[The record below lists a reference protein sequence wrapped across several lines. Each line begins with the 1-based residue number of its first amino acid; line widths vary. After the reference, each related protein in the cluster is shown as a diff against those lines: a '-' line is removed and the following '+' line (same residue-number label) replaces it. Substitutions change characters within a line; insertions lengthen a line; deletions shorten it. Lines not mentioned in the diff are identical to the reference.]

1 MIPPRELSVMVVHS
15 NSPTIWNQS
24 VNPHP
29 MNENPTLTASS
40 IGVLARPER
49 ALGDDPLRDLVP
61 LRRLLNNLIADAPAA
76 DAQLAL
82 LTGAM
87 ERLGRVRAEV
97 NSLLCSAR
105 LPLPAAVRTVT
116 LALRDIQALAIAG
129 LETSFLGRGADQT
142 ANALLLDQLL
152 SQLVSCSSINTL
164 LPGRFW
170 IQAVSAYGRAEQSP
184 NPESIYTRF
193 KTLLTTAVVQ
203 PESFA
208 PWELIFIADV
218 ARRYA
223 DKLIVQ
229 RELPEDPRGWFW
241 LDESGRFPPMSL
253 AREHFALHN
262 GAYFFC
268 FDDVLD
274 AIEQDID
281 HPTPQPG
288 SEGNGL
294 PEFVAN
300 PQFRTVLNRALSI
313 WRTPLQRKY
322 PRRRLTY
329 RVSACIRLG
338 ELWQA
343 MSSDDPSALGNS
355 EWMVVNESAN
365 GMAIMHID
373 GDIAGLA
380 SGGVIGLRMKEEGSW
395 KLGIVR
401 WIRSENSVHVELG
414 IELIAPEVYPVR
426 IVPENSGAV
435 EPLTAMLIPTSTE
448 DGEESVVITC
458 QNPGW
463 RGFTLITERGGQLRL
478 TSCRFGQPVYDG
490 GPLQIISFT
499 RLTPAG

>member
-1 MIPPRELSVMVVHS
+1 
-15 NSPTIWNQS
+15 
-24 VNPHP
+24 
-29 MNENPTLTASS
+29 MNDTTAPNNARIGALT
-40 IGVLARPER
+40 RPER
-49 ALGDDPLRDLVP
+49 ALGEDPLRDLIP
-61 LRRLLNNLIADAPAA
+61 LRRLLNNLIADTHAA
-76 DAQLAL
+76 DTQLPAIKNAL
-82 LTGAM
+82 D
-87 ERLGRVRAEV
+87 RLGRVRAEI
-97 NSLLCSAR
+97 NSLLCASR
-105 LPLPAAVRTVT
+105 LPLPVAVRTLT
-116 LALRDIQALAIAG
+116 LALRDLQALAIAG
-129 LETSFLGRGADQT
+129 LEASFLGKQSD
-142 ANALLLDQLL
+142 NASNVLLLDQLL
-152 SQLVSCSSINTL
+152 SQLISCSSINTL

-170 IQAVSAYGRAEQSP
+170 VQAVGAYARADESDD
-184 NPESIYTRF
+184 PEATRNKF

-223 DKLIVQ
+223 THLTLQ
-229 RELPEDPRGWFW
+229 RELPDDPRGWFW

-268 FDDVLD
+268 FDGVLD
-274 AIEQDID
+274 AIQREID
-281 HPTPQPG
+281 HPTPQADG
-288 SEGNGL
+288 VGNGL
-294 PEFVAN
+294 PDFVAN
-300 PQFRTVLNRALSI
+300 TQYRTVLNRALSI
-313 WRTPLQRKY
+313 WRTPLQRKF

-343 MSSDDPSALGNS
+343 MNSDDPSTLGNS

-380 SGGVIGLRMKEEGSW
+380 SGGVIGLRMKEEGTW

-414 IELIAPEVYPVR
+414 VELIAPEVYPVR
-426 IVPENSGAV
+426 IVPENGGAV
-435 EPLTAMLIPTSTE
+435 EPLTAMLIPASGE
-448 DGEESVVITC
+448 DSEESVVITC

-463 RGFTLITERGGQLRL
+463 TGFTLLTERGGQLRL
-478 TSCRFGQPVYDG
+478 TSCRFGRPVYDG
-490 GPLQIISFT
+490 GPLQIINFT
-499 RLTPAG
+499 RLSPAG